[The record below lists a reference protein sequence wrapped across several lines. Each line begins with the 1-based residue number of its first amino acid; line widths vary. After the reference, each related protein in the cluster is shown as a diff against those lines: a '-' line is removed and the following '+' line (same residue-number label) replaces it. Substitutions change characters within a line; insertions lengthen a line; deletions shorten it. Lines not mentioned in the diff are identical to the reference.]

1 MIAKFIKLFRVLT
14 SGKIIWYRALIKHG
28 VAPSI
33 EHLSVLRSLDVD
45 LFIDVGANRGQ
56 FCLAATSVRPDAKII
71 CFEPLSAPFAVLSQ
85 LFATNANVSAH
96 QVAIGNVEACETMN
110 VSGRDDSSSLLDIAP
125 LQSEIFPGTER
136 NGSEDV
142 LVRRLSS
149 FVSEIEFPSKVLLK
163 IDVQGFE
170 LEVLEGASDALA
182 EVTYVYVECSFV
194 ELYEA
199 RLLRVILW
207 TF

>member
-1 MIAKFIKLFRVLT
+1 
-14 SGKIIWYRALIKHG
+14 
-28 VAPSI
+28 
-33 EHLSVLRSLDVD
+33 
-45 LFIDVGANRGQ
+45 
-56 FCLAATSVRPDAKII
+56 
-71 CFEPLSAPFAVLSQ
+71 
-85 LFATNANVSAH
+85 
-96 QVAIGNVEACETMN
+96 MN

-149 FVSEIEFPSKVLLK
+149 FVSEIEFSSKVLLK

-194 ELYEA
+194 ELYEGQAVASDIMNFLA
-199 RLLRVILW
+199 RKGFTMLGAYNLSVDREGVAVQLDCLFENSLQSNHSRGV
-207 TF
+207 T